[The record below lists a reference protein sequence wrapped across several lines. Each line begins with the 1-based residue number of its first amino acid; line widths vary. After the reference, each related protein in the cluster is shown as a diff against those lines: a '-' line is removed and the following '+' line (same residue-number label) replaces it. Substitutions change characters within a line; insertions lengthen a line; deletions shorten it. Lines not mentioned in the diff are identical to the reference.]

1 MWSATPPRRSSNRGL
16 PENGAPV
23 PPGRQPRRSRRRGPV
38 QGVERGLRGAVG
50 SRAALP
56 VRPIRHRRSQARPAW
71 PIPSAEGW
79 AAFSTPSSAPTR
91 PSGDS
96 APRPR
101 RHGPPPGE
109 DLEAHV
115 DLDLSDVVFGA
126 EREVSV
132 RTAVH
137 CESCDG
143 SGAAAGTSPVR
154 CSQCGGSG
162 QVRKV
167 RQSMLGQMVTAAACD
182 RCGGLGETIE
192 QPCGECEGH
201 GRKLERRTYSVQVPA
216 GVDEGTTL
224 RLSGRGAAGPRG
236 GPHGDLYVHTRVR
249 PHPRF
254 HREGSDLVA
263 RAATCPFTQAALGVR
278 LDYETLDG
286 TESITIARGTET
298 GTVLQMRGR
307 GVPHVRGRGR
317 GDLLIHVVVDVPDD
331 LTDEQEELVRRLAR
345 AARRGGRGG
354 ERGTVRTDPHRVPV
368 SGLPR
373 AAGPGGPG
381 PHVLGSNL
389 SGSNLSGSS
398 VLGSNL
404 SGSSVL
410 GSNLSGSSVL
420 GSNDLG
426 PHVPGAGCGRSR
438 APRRRPSPPGAGAA
452 TAPRRPPHGRRRR
465 RTVAAVPLR

>member
-1 MWSATPPRRSSNRGL
+1 MADHYETLDVARDATEEELKRAYRKMARRYHPDANAGDPDAEARFKELSAAYEVLSDPERRSRYDRFGTDDPNAARMADPFGGGL
-16 PENGAPV
+16 GSIFEVFFGADSPFGGFGSS
-23 PPGRQPRRSRRRGPV
+23 PGRQ
-38 QGVERGLRGAVG
+38 
-50 SRAALP
+50 
-56 VRPIRHRRSQARPAW
+56 
-71 PIPSAEGW
+71 
-79 AAFSTPSSAPTR
+79 
-91 PSGDS
+91 
-96 APRPR
+96 
-101 RHGPPPGE
+101 GPPSGE

-162 QVRKV
+162 QVRRV

-182 RCGGLGETIE
+182 RCGGLGEMIE

-216 GVDEGTTL
+216 GVDDGTTL

-254 HREGSDLVA
+254 HREGSDLVHELHV
-263 RAATCPFTQAALGVR
+263 PFTQAALGVR

-286 TESITIARGTET
+286 TESIAIARGTET
-298 GTVLQMRGR
+298 GTVLQLRGR

-317 GDLLIHVVVDVPDD
+317 GDLLIHLVVDVPDD
-331 LTDEQEELVRRLAR
+331 LTDEQEELVRRLAEL
-345 AARRGGRGG
+345 RGEEVVEPTEGLFGRI
-354 ERGTVRTDPHRVPV
+354 RTAFR
-368 SGLPR
+368 
-373 AAGPGGPG
+373 
-381 PHVLGSNL
+381 
-389 SGSNLSGSS
+389 
-398 VLGSNL
+398 
-404 SGSSVL
+404 
-410 GSNLSGSSVL
+410 
-420 GSNDLG
+420 
-426 PHVPGAGCGRSR
+426 
-438 APRRRPSPPGAGAA
+438 
-452 TAPRRPPHGRRRR
+452 
-465 RTVAAVPLR
+465 